1 MLDPSPERT
10 DIDYLQAGRRAFARP
25 VKLLSKAKLRNAWQK
40 SRDATIKAGRPGI
53 DGVSA
58 QQFAA
63 KLDTNLQ
70 TLTKTLRDGTYG
82 PSRLRAVLIP
92 KPNSEKFRLI
102 CIPTIRDRIVQ
113 RTIVDYL
120 VENKKFPIYNSS
132 SYGFIKGRGTQSAI
146 ARAVVLRGK
155 YDWCLKTDIEAF
167 FDRIPRAYLKDR
179 VNTSLRANSLAPL
192 IEKIIDCEIKEDRL
206 LKPRLLKQGIKPGVG
221 VRQGMPLSPILA
233 NLVLA
238 EFDRE
243 VECADIQMVR
253 YADDILIF
261 FASKAAANE
270 GHDLIKTKLKQ
281 LNLDIPELTDRT
293 KTELKG
299 PQEPVDFL
307 GREIVYRANAGG
319 YVSQVSRK
327 QIAKIRLLL
336 EDEYSYESRRKQNS
350 NFQDTVVELWRSIS
364 SYLGI
369 YKDAYNFAILDSELR
384 GTARRIISDIFKDVF
399 GDTALAKVTDDG
411 RDFLGIGELNVPA
424 PLDDLDLQID
434 S

>member
-1 MLDPSPERT
+1 LLDPSPERT
-10 DIDYLQAGRRAFARP
+10 DMISLQASRRAFARP

-40 SRDATIKAGRPGI
+40 SRDNTIKAGRPGI

-58 QQFAA
+58 QHFAA
-63 KLDTNLQ
+63 RLDTNLQ
-70 TLTKTLRDGTYG
+70 TLTETLRNGTYG

-146 ARAVVLRGK
+146 ARAVVLRSK

-179 VNTSLRANSLAPL
+179 VNASLRANSLAPL

-243 VECADIQMVR
+243 VERADIEMVR

-270 GHDLIKTKLKQ
+270 GHDLIKTKLKH
-281 LNLDIPELTDRT
+281 LNLEIPELADRT

-299 PQEPVDFL
+299 PQEPVDFWEERSSTARMQAGTYPKCPASRSQRL
-307 GREIVYRANAGG
+307 NCCSKMNTATTAGEDRIVIFKILLSNSGDQSRHISEFTRMHIISPYLIRSCVELREEL
-319 YVSQVSRK
+319 SQIS
-327 QIAKIRLLL
+327 
-336 EDEYSYESRRKQNS
+336 SRRFS
-350 NFQDTVVELWRSIS
+350 EIPRSQ
-364 SYLGI
+364 
-369 YKDAYNFAILDSELR
+369 K
-384 GTARRIISDIFKDVF
+384 
-399 GDTALAKVTDDG
+399 
-411 RDFLGIGELNVPA
+411 
-424 PLDDLDLQID
+424 
-434 S
+434 

>member
-1 MLDPSPERT
+1 MT
-10 DIDYLQAGRRAFARP
+10 
-25 VKLLSKAKLRNAWQK
+25 
-40 SRDATIKAGRPGI
+40 
-53 DGVSA
+53 A

-63 KLDTNLQ
+63 KLDSNLQ
-70 TLTKTLRDGTYG
+70 TLTETLRNGSYG

-102 CIPTIRDRIVQ
+102 CIPTIRDRVVQ
-113 RTIVDYL
+113 RTIVNYL
-120 VENKKFPIYNSS
+120 VKNKKFPIYNSS
-132 SYGFIKGRGTQSAI
+132 SYGFIEGRGTQSAV
-146 ARAVVLRGK
+146 ARAVVLRSK

-167 FDRIPRAYLKDR
+167 FDRIPRDYLKNR
-179 VNTSLRANSLAPL
+179 VNVSLRASSLVPL
-192 IEKIIDCEIKEDRL
+192 IEKIIDCEIKEDGR

-243 VECADIQMVR
+243 VERAGIEMVR
-253 YADDILIF
+253 YADDILLF
-261 FASKAAANE
+261 FTSKGAANK
-270 GHDLIKTKLKQ
+270 GHDLIKYKLNQ
-281 LNLDIPELTDRT
+281 LNLDIPELADRT
-293 KTELKG
+293 KTELRG

-327 QIAKIRLLL
+327 QIAKIKLLL
-336 EDEYSYESRRKQNS
+336 EDEYCYESRRKQNS

-369 YKDAYNFAILDSELR
+369 YRDAYNFTILDSELR
-384 GTARRIISDIFKDVF
+384 GIARRIIADIFKDVF
-399 GDTALAKVTDDG
+399 GNAALEKVTDEG
-411 RDFLGIGELNVPA
+411 RNFLGIGDLNVPE
-424 PLDDLDLQID
+424 PNDDLDMQIG

>member
-1 MLDPSPERT
+1 LLDPSPERT
-10 DIDYLQAGRRAFARP
+10 GILSLQESRRPFARP
-25 VKLLSKAKLRNAWQK
+25 VKLLSKVKLHNAWQK
-40 SRDATIKAGRPGI
+40 SRDATIRAGRPGI

-63 KLDTNLQ
+63 KLDTHLQ
-70 TLTKTLRDGTYG
+70 TLTKTLRNGTYG
-82 PSRLRAVLIP
+82 PSRLKAVLIP
-92 KPNSEKFRLI
+92 KPNTEKFRLI

-113 RTIVDYL
+113 RAIVDYL

-146 ARAVVLRGK
+146 ARAVVK

-167 FDRIPRAYLKDR
+167 FDRIPRAYLKSR
-179 VNTSLRANSLAPL
+179 VNAALRANSLAPL
-192 IEKIIDCEIKEDRL
+192 IDKIIDCEIREDRL
-206 LKPRLLKQGIKPGVG
+206 LKPRLLKQGVRPGVG

-243 VECADIQMVR
+243 VERAGIEMVR

-261 FASKAAANE
+261 FTSKAAAND
-270 GHDLIKTKLKQ
+270 GHDLIKAKLKQ
-281 LNLDIPELTDRT
+281 LNLDIPELADRT

-299 PQEPVDFL
+299 PREPVDFL

-319 YVSQVSRK
+319 YVSQVSRN
-327 QIAKIRLLL
+327 QIAKVKLLL
-336 EDEYSYESRRKQNS
+336 EDEYNYESRRKQNS
-350 NFQDTVVELWRSIS
+350 NFQDTIVELWRSIA

-369 YKDAYNFAILDSELR
+369 YKDAYNFAVLDSELR

-399 GDTALAKVTDDG
+399 GDAALAKVTDDG

-424 PLDDLDLQID
+424 PLDDLDMQID

>member
-1 MLDPSPERT
+1 
-10 DIDYLQAGRRAFARP
+10 
-25 VKLLSKAKLRNAWQK
+25 
-40 SRDATIKAGRPGI
+40 
-53 DGVSA
+53 
-58 QQFAA
+58 
-63 KLDTNLQ
+63 
-70 TLTKTLRDGTYG
+70 
-82 PSRLRAVLIP
+82 
-92 KPNSEKFRLI
+92 
-102 CIPTIRDRIVQ
+102 
-113 RTIVDYL
+113 VDYL
-120 VENKKFPIYNSS
+120 VEKKKFPIYNSS

-146 ARAVVLRGK
+146 ARALLLRSK

-167 FDRIPRAYLKDR
+167 FDRIPRAYLKVR
-179 VNTSLRANSLAPL
+179 VNAALRANSLVPL
-192 IEKIIDCEIKEDRL
+192 IEKIIDCEIREDRL
-206 LKPRLLKQGIKPGVG
+206 LKPRLLKQGVKPGVG

-238 EFDRE
+238 EFDRD
-243 VECADIQMVR
+243 VERAGIEMVR

-261 FASKAAANE
+261 FRSKSAANE
-270 GHDLIKTKLKQ
+270 GHDLIKTKLKR
-281 LNLDIPELTDRT
+281 LDLDIPELADRT

-307 GREIVYRANAGG
+307 GRELVYRLNAGG

-327 QIAKIRLLL
+327 QIAKIKLLL

-350 NFQDTVVELWRSIS
+350 NFQETVVELWRSIS

-369 YKDAYNFAILDSELR
+369 YKDAHNFTTLDSELR
-384 GTARRIISDIFKDVF
+384 GTARGVISDIFRDVF

-424 PLDDLDLQID
+424 PLDDLDMQVD